1 MKGKLTIQ
9 GSEVEKF
16 LKAVLI
22 IMQIASHDIKH
33 IDCFTAEEIEG
44 FEILSHF
51 LTPLIKSIHDTID
64 ESTKSIVDSVKAGEN
79 NGT

>member
-9 GSEVEKF
+9 GAEVEKF

-22 IMQIASHDIKH
+22 INEIASHDIKH

-44 FEILSHF
+44 FEILLNF
-51 LTPLIKSIHDTID
+51 LTPLIKSIHDTI
-64 ESTKSIVDSVKAGEN
+64 EEGEKD
-79 NGT
+79 GTR

>member
-22 IMQIASHDIKH
+22 INEIASHDIKH
-33 IDCFTAEEIEG
+33 IDCFTAEEREG
-44 FEILSHF
+44 FEILLNF
-51 LTPLIKSIHDTID
+51 LTPLIKSIYETID
-64 ESTKSIVDSVKAGEN
+64 ESTKSIVDNIEGEN